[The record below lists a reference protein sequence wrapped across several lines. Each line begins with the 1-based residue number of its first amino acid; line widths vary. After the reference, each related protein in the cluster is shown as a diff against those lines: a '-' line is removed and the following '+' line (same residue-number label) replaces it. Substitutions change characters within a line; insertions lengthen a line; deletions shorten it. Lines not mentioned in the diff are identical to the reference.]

1 MLYKQGIREK
11 VKFMNKIHSLKSI
24 SKEIL
29 AQSWTLTYYEDFEEV
44 LSRPEFLKQ
53 FEYIVELVTK
63 DETSTSFKWTIDA
76 LSFQFLVGVFVKNK
90 EIKIASKNLSYELAL
105 IDFHHNVGRHREV
118 SDVKK
123 HAEAIAS
130 IPLERSPMVIDVIT
144 REDDLPNFSDTEF
157 HQINDLTMER
167 TKALMDKV
175 STYNQSWFEKMS
187 DTGLDLTAN
196 YMLIRIHLLKFLAIL
211 PCLDHDKN
219 GTEIKRIWLETLRR
233 LIEDSNLAEEKK
245 LKGQKRSL
253 PKFYL
258 YLANAGLHISKHMP
272 AKVLAY
278 CIRKAV
284 SLLATRF
291 IAGESIEKANSSLS
305 SLLKSGRDATLD
317 QLGELVVSN
326 KEADQYMNGVL
337 EVINGFNRHVKKG
350 SRNGAGINRAHV
362 SVKVSALCNDLK
374 PQSFDYSYKNIAPR
388 LKRILL
394 EGKKEEVFINIDAEH
409 YHYRD
414 IIFEVYKKV
423 LLETPELQDYA
434 DTGIV
439 VQAYLRDGYKHFQE
453 VVKLAKQRGL
463 VMPIRLVK
471 GAYWDAETI
480 EADAL
485 NFEAPEFLNKE
496 ETDIHFRQIVYKAL
510 EHDKEIQLAVA
521 SHNIQDHCF
530 SEILR
535 EQKFPDAPVIE
546 HQCLHMT
553 YEALSVALAKMG
565 MPTRNYIPIGNLLVG
580 MAYLV
585 RRIME
590 NSSQVGVLTIMRSH
604 NKAIT
609 IKNPMELLDDKKSNR
624 ELIFDSGLKHISRD
638 FKNIWPI
645 RTYLERELSP
655 LMVEIEKAKSNLKKV
670 SNTAE
675 DELVSLCG
683 SDPQF
688 EVGRVKKDTPEQVNA
703 KIEKLFQN
711 FIGGNDWKDNKKTDR
726 FSALLKLSDLLLIHR
741 HRLTALIMVEAGKT
755 IDEAVA
761 DVDEAIDFI
770 NFYVREEINLLK
782 THPGYMAKGVFGVI
796 APWNFP
802 LAIPVGM
809 TCAGLVSGNSVI
821 LKPAE
826 QTPMIVAE
834 FEKLAREAGID
845 ESVFVVSNGEGDVG
859 KAIVDH
865 ELVNGVVFTGSKPVG
880 VGIYHKMQEKLTSS
894 KYPFLPIGK
903 TVITEMGGKNAI
915 IVTNNCELDE
925 TVSGVL
931 YAAFAHAGQ
940 KCSAASRILV
950 DREIKDA
957 FLERFIQGVKDIPAG
972 SSLDLATTVNPLISK
987 EDQERVRAAV
997 LKSRQDVEKQG
1008 GSVLVDR
1015 SQEDLAG
1022 FTVGPAVF
1030 EATKE
1035 QAFDPSSF
1043 ACKEI
1048 FGPVV
1053 HVIPYDTLDEA
1064 VEIFNATEYALT
1076 GGIFCQSQDDIDEI
1090 APRLLA
1096 GNLYINR
1103 PNTGARVAIEPF
1115 GGFKMSGTGPKAG
1128 SAGYL
1133 LPFHRLEKMQIK
1145 EVHPINVS
1153 HSLPYSM
1160 VRVSKIAW
1168 ENRESKVADYLR
1180 TVINRYEI
1188 YFSSID
1194 ERGKDVLSSLIEYVE
1209 EGKTKLE
1216 SREFPNRYIPGQI
1229 NFDKR
1234 NLQLG
1239 TGILVIG
1246 EDKIDLE
1253 HFVTVL
1259 FNLVIGNGVNI
1270 ICANEEGYEAW
1281 SQIVN
1286 LAYIAGVSPFNISC
1300 VKMDKEKIEEV
1311 LTSEDYDFLYLDGQI
1326 EHREEFRKAALATKS
1341 EVGLKRIY
1349 ISGEWEDLSDFD
1361 QFIYRF
1367 TLPRSFAI
1375 NTMRHGAPLELTL

>member
-1 MLYKQGIREK
+1 
-11 VKFMNKIHSLKSI
+11 MNKIHSLKSV
-24 SKEIL
+24 SKNICAE
-29 AQSWTLTYYEDFEEV
+29 SWTIVFYEEFEEV
-44 LSRPEFLKQ
+44 LGLAQ
-53 FEYIVELVTK
+53 FEQQLEAVVSLANK
-63 DETSTSFKWTIDA
+63 QDSDTSFKWSMDA
-76 LSFQFLVGVFVKNK
+76 VSFQFLVGVFPQKR
-90 EIKIASKNLSYELAL
+90 EIKIASKNLSYELTL
-105 IDFHHNVGRHREV
+105 IDFYHHSSRAREV
-118 SDVKK
+118 SALKA

-130 IPLERSPMVIDVIT
+130 IPLERSPMVIDYVT
-144 REDDLPNFSDTEF
+144 TQDNLPDFSDKEF

-175 STYNQSWFEKMS
+175 ATYKQSTFEKMS

-211 PCLDHDKN
+211 PCLDHDTQ
-219 GTEIKRIWLETLRR
+219 GQEIKRIWVETLRR

-245 LKGQKRSL
+245 LKGQKRAL
-253 PKFYL
+253 PKVYR
-258 YLANAGLHISKHMP
+258 YMAMAGLQVSKRMP
-272 AKVLAY
+272 AKFLSWAIKKV
-278 CIRKAV
+278 V

-305 SLLKSGRDATLD
+305 SLIKSGRDATLD

-326 KEADQYMNGVL
+326 KEADHYLNGVL
-337 EVINGFNRHVKKG
+337 EIINGFNKHVKKG

-374 PQSFDYSYKNIAPR
+374 PQAFDYSYKNIAPR
-388 LKRILL
+388 LKKILL

-414 IIFEVYKKV
+414 IIFKVYKKV
-423 LLETPELQDYA
+423 LLETPELADYA

-439 VQAYLRDGYKHFQE
+439 VQAYLRDGYKHFKE
-453 VVKLAKQRGL
+453 VVELSKIRGHR
-463 VMPIRLVK
+463 MPIRLVK

-485 NFEAPEFLNKE
+485 NFEAPEYLNKE
-496 ETDIHFRQIVYKAL
+496 ETDIHFRQIVFKSL
-510 EHDKEIQLAVA
+510 EHGENIQLAVA

-530 SEILR
+530 AEIVR
-535 EQKFPDAPVIE
+535 EKMFPEAPVIE

-565 MPTRNYIPIGNLLVG
+565 LPTRNYIPIGNLLVG

-609 IKNPMELLDDKKSNR
+609 IKNPMELIEDKKANR
-624 ELIFDSGLKHISRD
+624 ELIFDSGLKHISRE
-638 FKNIWPI
+638 FKNVWPI
-645 RTYLERELSP
+645 RTYLEHELDP
-655 LMVEIEKAKSNLKKV
+655 LKVEIEKEKSKMKQT
-670 SNTAE
+670 SSAP
-675 DELVSLCG
+675 DDILVSLCA
-683 SDPQF
+683 SAPEY
-688 EVGRVKKDTPEQVNA
+688 EVGRVKIDNTQEVNK
-703 KIEKLFQN
+703 KIESLFES
-711 FIGGNDWKDNKKTDR
+711 FRTSTWSDNKNTDR
-726 FSALLKLSDLLLIHR
+726 FSALLKLADLLLIHR
-741 HRLTALIMVEAGKT
+741 HRLTAVIMLEAGKT

-770 NFYVREEINLLK
+770 NFYVREEINLIK
-782 THPGYMAKGVFGVI
+782 SNPDYMAKGVFGVI

-809 TCAGLVSGNSVI
+809 TCAALAAGNVVI

-826 QTPMIVAE
+826 QTPIIIDE
-834 FEKLAREAGID
+834 FEKLARQAGID
-845 ESVFVVSNGEGDVG
+845 ESVFLVSNGEGDVG

-865 ELVNGVVFTGSKPVG
+865 DLINGVVFTGSKNVG
-880 VGIYHKMQEKLTSS
+880 VEIFHKMQENLTSS
-894 KYPFLPIGK
+894 QYPFLPIAK

-940 KCSAASRILV
+940 KCSAASRIIV

-957 FLERFIQGVKDIPAG
+957 FLERFVQAIKDLPAG
-972 SSLDLATTVNPLISK
+972 SSLDLATTVNPVISE
-987 EDQERVRAAV
+987 EDQQRVREAV
-997 LKSRQDVEKQG
+997 IQSRKDAEQQG
-1008 GSVLVDR
+1008 GRVLIDR
-1015 SQEDLAG
+1015 SQEELAG

-1030 EATKE
+1030 EATKK
-1035 QAFDPSSF
+1035 QAFDPNSF

-1048 FGPVV
+1048 FGPVA
-1053 HVIPYDTLDEA
+1053 HVIAYDTLDEA

-1076 GGIFCQSQDDIDEI
+1076 GGIFCQSQDDIDEVT
-1090 APRLLA
+1090 PQLLA

-1133 LPFHRLEKMQIK
+1133 LPFHRLEKKQIK
-1145 EVHPINVS
+1145 EVQPIDVS

-1168 ENRESKVADYLR
+1168 ENREAKVAEYLR

-1216 SREFPNRYIPGQI
+1216 TREFPNRYIPGQI

-1239 TGILVIG
+1239 AGIMLIG
-1246 EDKIDLE
+1246 EDKINLE
-1253 HFVTVL
+1253 HFVTAL

-1270 ICANEEGYEAW
+1270 ICANEEGYKAW

-1300 VKMDKEKIEEV
+1300 VKMSKDKIESV
-1311 LTSEDYDFLYLDGQI
+1311 LKKEDYDFLCLDGQI
-1326 EHREEFRKAALATKS
+1326 EYREEFRKAALENRS
-1341 EVGLKRIY
+1341 EQNLKRIY
-1349 ISGEWEDLSDFD
+1349 ISGEWEDLNDFD